1 MLKKVKVLALAMTA
15 IIILAGGSTFM
26 THAASNVDIEKD
38 GGKVTYYVT
47 DKELFK
53 LYTNLMKQWNID
65 CEVKYAPKKEKQYK
79 KYDQN
84 YREEYKKHDKPNH
97 WKKNE
102 RNDEGPKQPAQ
113 PWENN
118 ERPKQ
123 EEPKQPEQ
131 PVEQPQAPAQP
142 EEKVEQPEQPAQPEE
157 QIETPKQEEPKQE
170 QPTGELNAFEAQVVE
185 LTNQERVKHGLEP
198 LAIDYELSKV
208 TREKSRDMAVNR
220 YFSHDSPVYGS
231 PFDMMRAYGISYRT
245 AGENIA
251 KGQRTPAEVVNAW
264 MNSPGHRANILNP
277 NFTHIGVGYVE
288 QGNHWTQQ
296 FIGK

>member
-1 MLKKVKVLALAMTA
+1 MLKKVKVLASAMTA

-102 RNDEGPKQPAQ
+102 RNDEGPKQP
-113 PWENN
+113 
-118 ERPKQ
+118 
-123 EEPKQPEQ
+123 EQ

-170 QPTGELNAFEAQVVE
+170 QPTGELNAFEAQ
-185 LTNQERVKHGLEP
+185 
-198 LAIDYELSKV
+198 
-208 TREKSRDMAVNR
+208 
-220 YFSHDSPVYGS
+220 
-231 PFDMMRAYGISYRT
+231 
-245 AGENIA
+245 
-251 KGQRTPAEVVNAW
+251 
-264 MNSPGHRANILNP
+264 
-277 NFTHIGVGYVE
+277 
-288 QGNHWTQQ
+288 
-296 FIGK
+296 